1 MLKKLLSDTAWYG
14 LSSIVGRLINY
25 AMVPLFTA
33 VLPVASNGVITTLY
47 AYAAFLNVVLTFGM
61 ETAYFRFGRGAVPD
75 EQQQAARG
83 QTLIACTSLA
93 FLLGLSLGMPWL
105 QAAIP
110 YPALP
115 TMAYLMAT
123 FLITDALAAI
133 PLARLRLQGKA
144 KLYAA
149 YKLVPILLYVGL
161 SSLFLLAP
169 NAVPGLASLGD
180 ALGAAEQPV
189 VWVLLANLLSNAP
202 LLALVRLQHFRPGL
216 LATSAGGQMVRY
228 AWPIVVMGL
237 AGMANQMLGILQ
249 LERLL
254 PPGFYPGLSNTEA
267 VGVYG
272 QCYKLSIFMALVV
285 QAFRLGA
292 EPFFFSL
299 ADKAHKEQGFALV
312 MRWFVL
318 ACIGV
323 LVLVCINLDWIAP
336 LVLRRPVYLTGLGVV
351 PTLLAANLFLGIY
364 YNLSVW
370 FKLTDQ
376 TAWGTWL
383 SLGGLVATVTLNY
396 LLIPAWGYEGA
407 AVATLV
413 CYLAMAA
420 ASYLVGQ
427 RYMPVPYPVVWI
439 TFGVGLAYAASAAF
453 PWLVRGLPA
462 WQVWAWR
469 VAYAGVYAGWVAT
482 ELLKL
487 RRRPAVV

>member
-61 ETAYFRFGRGAVPD
+61 ETAYFRFGRGPAAD
-75 EQQQAARG
+75 EQLQAARG
-83 QTLIACTSLA
+83 QTLIAGTSLV
-93 FLLGLSLGMPWL
+93 FLVLLWLAMPWL
-105 QAAIP
+105 QEAIA

-144 KLYAA
+144 KLYAT

-169 NAVPGLASLGD
+169 GMLPGLPTLGR
-180 ALGAAEQPV
+180 ALGVAEQPV
-189 VWVLLANLLSNAP
+189 IWVLLANLLANAP
-202 LLALVRLQHFRPGL
+202 LLALVGWRHFKPGL
-216 LATSAGGQMVRY
+216 LATPAGYQMVRY

-237 AGMANQMLGILQ
+237 AGMANQLLGILQ

-254 PPGFYPGLSNTEA
+254 PAGFYPGLSNTEA

-336 LVLRRPVYLTGLGVV
+336 LVLRRPIYLTGLGVV
-351 PTLLAANLFLGIY
+351 PTLLTANLFLGVY

-383 SLGGLVATVTLNY
+383 SLGGLVATVSLNY
-396 LLIPAWGYEGA
+396 LLIPAWGYQGA
-407 AVATLV
+407 AAATLI
-413 CYLAMAA
+413 CYLAMAI
-420 ASYLVGQ
+420 ASYGVGQ
-427 RYMPVPYPVVWI
+427 RYMPVPYPTVWI
-439 TFGVGLAYAASAAF
+439 LAGVGVAYTASALF

-462 WQVWAWR
+462 WQVWAFR
-469 VAYAGVYAGWVAT
+469 MAYAGAYLAWVAT
-482 ELLKL
+482 EFLKL